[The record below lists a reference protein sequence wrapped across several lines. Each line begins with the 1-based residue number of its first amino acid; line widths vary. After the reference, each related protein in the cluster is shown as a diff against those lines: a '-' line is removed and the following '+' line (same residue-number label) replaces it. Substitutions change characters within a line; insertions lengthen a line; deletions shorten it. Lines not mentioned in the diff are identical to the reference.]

1 MDLQVSELILTHPK
15 LAYLKTDARLN
26 ITEAGGSFEILQ
38 YFELK
43 NQALHAVN
51 AKSPGQGAYYTVS
64 NTGAFGAVAFTD
76 IFPSVTQYSN
86 ELLNVLHGLEPELRM
101 PSLTLAIAGSMNE
114 KVVNVRTVPQ
124 KDRAG
129 RIAGLIHL
137 LEDVTDI
144 RSLRR
149 QIEHLG
155 QSIEMLQNQL
165 DMAAHELGTP
175 LTLIS
180 GYLEILSD
188 ISGNQMTAEQRQCM
202 ELIEG
207 SVDNLH
213 IMVKSL
219 FDIVFAEADGL
230 RLALQPV
237 DISQVVNGAVI
248 EFQHQLERKSQ
259 QIVVKNGRP
268 HANALCDQTRIIQ
281 VLNNLLSNA
290 SKFSPAGSTIEIE
303 ITSDIDDDII
313 QVAITDNGS
322 GVDNKEHSA
331 IFDRF
336 YRTQFGKRAEA
347 QGAGLGLYLCRMIIH
362 MHGGEIWCQDATEN
376 GSTFCFTLPCTDLP
390 LISSENMDMLFGQ
403 NGTYST
409 NGSSAG

>member
-26 ITEAGGSFEILQ
+26 ITEAGGSFELLQ
-38 YFELK
+38 YIELK

-51 AKSPGQGAYYTVS
+51 AQNPGQGAYYTVS
-64 NTGAFGAVAFTD
+64 NASAFGAVAFTD
-76 IFPSVTQYSN
+76 IFPSATQYTS
-86 ELLNVLHGLEPELRM
+86 ELLNVLHGLEPELNM
-101 PSLTLAIAGSMNE
+101 PALNLSAAGSMNE
-114 KVVNVRTVPQ
+114 KTVNIRTVPQ

-129 RIAGLIHL
+129 RISGLIHI
-137 LEDVTDI
+137 LEDVTDL
-144 RSLRR
+144 RMLRR

-155 QSIEMLQNQL
+155 HNVEMLQNQL

-188 ISGNQMTAEQRQCM
+188 ISGNQATAEQRQCM

-237 DISQVVNGAVI
+237 DISQLINGAVI

-259 QIVVKNGRP
+259 QIIVKSGRH
-268 HANALCDQTRIIQ
+268 HADALCDQTRIIQ

-313 QVAITDNGS
+313 QVAITDNGA
-322 GVDNKEHSA
+322 GVNNKEHTA

-362 MHGGEIWCQDATEN
+362 MHGGEIWCQDASEK
-376 GSTFCFTLPCTDLP
+376 GSTFCFTLPCTTLP
-390 LISSENMDMLFGQ
+390 SVSSEDMELLLGR
-403 NGTYST
+403 
-409 NGSSAG
+409 NGSHAANGHKVP

>member
-1 MDLQVSELILTHPK
+1 MDSQVSELILTYPK

-26 ITEAGGSFEILQ
+26 IVEAGGSFELLQ
-38 YFELK
+38 YLELK
-43 NQALHAVN
+43 NQAIHSVN
-51 AKSPGQGAYYTVS
+51 SKKPGQGVYYAVANS
-64 NTGAFGAVAFTD
+64 GAFGALALTD
-76 IFPSVTQYSN
+76 IIPRISQYSN
-86 ELLNVLHGLEPELRM
+86 ELLNVLHGLESELYTTGL
-101 PSLTLAIAGSMNE
+101 SFAAAGSATE
-114 KVVNVRTVPQ
+114 KIVNVRTVPQ
-124 KDRAG
+124 KDRSG
-129 RIAGLIHL
+129 RITGLLHL

-144 RSLRR
+144 RSFRR

-180 GYLEILSD
+180 GYLEILTD
-188 ISGNQMTAEQRQCM
+188 ISGDQVSGEQRQCL

-237 DISQVVNGAVI
+237 DIGQIVSGAVI
-248 EFQHQLERKSQ
+248 EFQHHLDRKSQ
-259 QIVVKNGRP
+259 QIVVKNGNRHP
-268 HANALCDQTRIIQ
+268 HALCDQTRIIQ
-281 VLNNLLSNA
+281 VMNNLLSNA
-290 SKFSPAGSTIEIE
+290 SKFSPVGSTIEIE
-303 ITSDIDDDII
+303 ITSDVDENII
-313 QVAITDNGS
+313 QVAITDNGT
-322 GVDNKEHSA
+322 GIDNKEHNA
-331 IFDRF
+331 IFERF
-336 YRTQFGKRAEA
+336 YRTQFGKRAEM

-362 MHGGEIWCQDATEN
+362 MHGGEIWCQSASGS

-390 LISSENMDMLFGQ
+390 LVASDNLSLIFGN
-403 NGTYST
+403 NGTHHA
-409 NGSSAG
+409 NGSSHA